1 MLPPTVAPRPLRPA
15 AATSPEDRVLAT
27 PADKSPLRLQ
37 AGATSVTFTWSGDR
51 WEHAVLVAD
60 GRRWRSVEG
69 PGHAGGDPR
78 WPASPALVE
87 VSLVAAGSG
96 PAVLGVGLAGRSH
109 FSLSVVACPDRADTL
124 LFEAAARIVEPATWV
139 GSTYHENVG
148 VVRAAAD
155 RTIAPPATVR
165 WAYRIGPEGL
175 EPVVGADGDGPR

>member
-15 AATSPEDRVLAT
+15 AATSPEERALAT

-51 WEHAVLVAD
+51 WEHAVLVPD
-60 GRRWRSVEG
+60 GRCWRSVEG
-69 PGHAGGDPR
+69 ADPAGGDPR

-87 VSLVAAGSG
+87 VSMVAARSR

-109 FSLSVVACPDRADTL
+109 FSLSVVACPDRTDTL
-124 LFEAAARIVEPATWV
+124 LFEAAARIVEPAIWL
-139 GSTYHENVG
+139 GSTYQAHGGG
-148 VVRAAAD
+148 VRVAAGG
-155 RTIAPPATVR
+155 TIVPPATVR

-175 EPVVGADGDGPR
+175 EPVIGADGDGPR